1 MLTVDSTSG
10 VRAVR
15 RDRRRSRRWPLHAEI
30 EVLEPVRGRGVAING
45 SRGGMRIAVDCR
57 LSEDDVCVI
66 RTRYGE
72 GVTRTGRVRVVW
84 SKPVRDGW
92 IVGLALLAPL

>member
-1 MLTVDSTSG
+1 MLTVESVSG

-15 RDRRRSRRWPLHAEI
+15 RDRRGSPRWPLHAEV
-30 EVLEPVRGRGVAING
+30 EVLQPVQGQGVAING
-45 SRGGMRIAVDCR
+45 SRGGMRIAVDCP
-57 LSEDDVCVI
+57 LSEDDVCI
-66 RTRYGE
+66 LRTRYGP
-72 GVTRTGRVRVVW
+72 GVTRTGRGRVVW